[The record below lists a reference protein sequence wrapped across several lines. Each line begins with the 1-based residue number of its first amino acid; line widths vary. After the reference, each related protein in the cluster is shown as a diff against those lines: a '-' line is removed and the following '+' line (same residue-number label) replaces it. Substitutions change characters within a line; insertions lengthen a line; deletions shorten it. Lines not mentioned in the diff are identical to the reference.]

1 MSADQ
6 QQRIDVLC
14 AGILVADLFVP
25 PLPRLPEAGELQ
37 KVDAMLLATGG
48 CAANTAVDLARLGLR
63 VGVAGRV
70 GRDAF
75 GDFVRRD
82 LGARGLAD
90 VSGIRESG
98 DLPTSQTVILPVA
111 GQDRRF
117 IHCVGANAGFRAA
130 DIDRDAVGRV
140 RALYVGGYGIL
151 PAFEPAELGA
161 VFAFARSRG
170 VRTVLDVAG
179 VAAGSASALLGP
191 VLPHV
196 DAFLPNEDEAKLL
209 TGETDP
215 VRQARRFVDLGAG
228 VAVVTRGGDGLVAA
242 TRSGAWTARAFPIDV
257 VDASGS
263 GDAFDA
269 GFIVGMLEGWDL
281 ERTLAYGAAIGASCC
296 TRLGTTAGVFSRREA
311 DAFLAQHPFALEPA
325 R

>member
-1 MSADQ
+1 VSGE
-6 QQRIDVLC
+6 RVDVLC

-37 KVDAMLLATGG
+37 KVASMLLDTGG
-48 CAANTAVDLARLGLR
+48 CAVNTAVDLVRLGLR

-70 GRDAF
+70 GRDTF
-75 GDFVRRD
+75 GGFIGRD
-82 LGARGLAD
+82 LSAKGLAD
-90 VSGIRESG
+90 VSGIRESP
-98 DLPTSQTVILPVA
+98 DLQTSQTVILPVK

-130 DIDRDAVGRV
+130 DIDRAAVR
-140 RALYVGGYGIL
+140 RTRLLYVGGYGIL
-151 PAFEPAELGA
+151 PGLDPAELGA
-161 VFAFARSRG
+161 VFAFARGCG

-179 VAAGSASALLGP
+179 VAPGSGRAMLAP

-209 TGETDP
+209 TGETDCL
-215 VRQARRFVDLGAG
+215 RQARWFVDLGAAA
-228 VAVVTRGGDGLVAA
+228 AVVTRGGDGIVAA
-242 TRSGAWTARAFPIDV
+242 TRDGAWKAPAFPVEV

-269 GFIVGMLEGWDL
+269 GFIVGLLEGWDL
-281 ERTLAYGAAIGASCC
+281 GRSLAFASAVGASCC
-296 TRLGTTAGVFSRREA
+296 TRLGTTAGVFTRDEA
-311 DAFLAQHPFALEPA
+311 ETFLADHPFALEPA